1 MRVHPGHHSRGGAHG
16 PLSSIFPPPPDAHCR
31 SAAAPPAPP
40 PPLREKDDSI
50 REAMAEALLA
60 FASTRLGRA
69 ALWKIKAP
77 DILKKGCEWRYSVH
91 AAFVRPLA

>member
-1 MRVHPGHHSRGGAHG
+1 MALCPPSFR
-16 PLSSIFPPPPDAHCR
+16 PLLMHTFSQLLRPLPPPPL
-31 SAAAPPAPP
+31 SAAAPPPP
-40 PPLREKDDSI
+40 SLREKDDSI